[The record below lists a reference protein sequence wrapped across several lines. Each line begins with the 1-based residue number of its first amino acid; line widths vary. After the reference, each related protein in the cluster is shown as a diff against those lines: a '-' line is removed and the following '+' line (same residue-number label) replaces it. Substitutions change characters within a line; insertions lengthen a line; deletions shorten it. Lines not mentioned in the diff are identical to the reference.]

1 MLPFALSLWAF
12 YSGFAGGYLVR
23 TRDFPIR
30 SDVARVLAAIG
41 LSTFI
46 LLTITSFSDLY
57 GAILHSHIE
66 TEHDVVIDIDC
77 LVFWASVAGGYV
89 VARLL
94 PGTAHGRGPQTS

>member
-23 TRDFPIR
+23 TRDVPIR
-30 SDVARVLAAIG
+30 SDVACVLAAIG

-57 GAILHSHIE
+57 GFILHRHIE
-66 TEHDVVIDIDC
+66 AEHVVIDIDC
-77 LVFWASVAGGYV
+77 LVFWASVVGGYV
-89 VARLL
+89 VGRLW
-94 PGTAHGRGPQTS
+94 PRTVHGKGPQTS